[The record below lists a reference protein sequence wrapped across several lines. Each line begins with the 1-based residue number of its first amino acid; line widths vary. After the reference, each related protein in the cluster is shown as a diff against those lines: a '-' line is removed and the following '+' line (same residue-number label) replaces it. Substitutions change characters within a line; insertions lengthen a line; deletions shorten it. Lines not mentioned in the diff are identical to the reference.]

1 MNLLVGVILIAI
13 ATFIVSYF
21 QSMMKEADEKWA
33 EWVFVLINFILVMFS
48 VKSFMQLLYLCYNPR

>member
-1 MNLLVGVILIAI
+1 MSLLVGAILIAI

-33 EWVFVLINFILVMFS
+33 EWVFVLVNFILVMLS
-48 VKSFMQLLYLCYNPR
+48 VKSFM

>member
-1 MNLLVGVILIAI
+1 MNLLVGVILIAV

-33 EWVFVLINFILVMFS
+33 EWVFVLINFTLVILS
-48 VKSFMQLLYLCYNPR
+48 VKSFM

>member
-1 MNLLVGVILIAI
+1 MTILVGVILIAI

-33 EWVFVLINFILVMFS
+33 EWVFVLVNFILVMLS
-48 VKSFMQLLYLCYNPR
+48 VKSFM

>member
-1 MNLLVGVILIAI
+1 MSLLVGVILIAI

-33 EWVFVLINFILVMFS
+33 EWVFVLINFILVVFS
-48 VKSFMQLLYLCYNPR
+48 VRSFM

>member
-33 EWVFVLINFILVMFS
+33 EWVFALVNFILVMLS
-48 VKSFMQLLYLCYNPR
+48 VKSFM

>member
-21 QSMMKEADEKWA
+21 QSLMKEIDEKWA
-33 EWVFVLINFILVMFS
+33 EWVFVLVNFILVMLS
-48 VKSFMQLLYLCYNPR
+48 VKSFM